1 MTTSRAAA
9 LMRFGYNE
17 RQAAFLAIVAAHGG
31 YFVRRHFLSYI
42 GRGHGA
48 VTVDFL
54 RSVLTRGHVL
64 ASRLRNHA
72 QVYHLIA
79 KTVYAA
85 LGDPDS
91 RNRRRHELSAI
102 RRRLM
107 GVDFV
112 LARRDWTFFASEG
125 ESVLFFTQQQGVAA
139 ALLPKT
145 QYAAQDGSTVH
156 TTRHFIERFPIGV
169 SPDGACLALVYVDD
183 ADVTDAGFERFLRR
197 YAPLCDRLS
206 MSVEIVF
213 LTATDGQQSLAEHA
227 FARVIQQPDRPGSAV
242 YVATESDLLAYVQ
255 TRQQWE
261 QGALTGLG
269 QEQLDTM
276 RARLLRFR
284 GESADALYRSWLSA
298 GDDIVRRF
306 LDERRLATRAPRV
319 RLIVHRLPF
328 DYRPFG
334 AWKTEG
340 C

>member
-9 LMRFGYNE
+9 LMRFGYTE
-17 RQAAFLAIVAAHGG
+17 RQANFLAIVAAHGG

-42 GRGHGA
+42 ERGHGA

-54 RSVLTRGHVL
+54 RAVLTRGHVL

-112 LARRDWTFFASEG
+112 LARPDWTFFASERDI
-125 ESVLFFTQQQGVAA
+125 VCFFTEQQRIPST
-139 ALLPKT
+139 LLPKT
-145 QYAAQDGSTVH
+145 QYAAQDGSARH
-156 TTRHFIERFPIGV
+156 TTRYFAERFPIAL
-169 SPDGACLALVYVDD
+169 SPDGACVALVYVDD

-197 YAPLCDRLS
+197 HAALCDHLS
-206 MSVEIVF
+206 ISVEVVF
-213 LTATDGQQSLAEHA
+213 LTATDGQQLLAEHA
-227 FARVIQQPDRPGSAV
+227 FARVIQQSESAPTV
-242 YVATESDLLAYVQ
+242 ADATEQELLAYVR
-255 TRQQWE
+255 TRHAWE
-261 QGALTGLG
+261 QGALTGLR
-269 QEQLDTM
+269 QEQLDVM
-276 RARLLRFR
+276 RTRLHTFR
-284 GESADALYRSWLSA
+284 GGAADALYRSWQSD
-298 GDDIVRRF
+298 GDATVRRF
-306 LDERRLATRAPRV
+306 LDQRRLDTRAPRV